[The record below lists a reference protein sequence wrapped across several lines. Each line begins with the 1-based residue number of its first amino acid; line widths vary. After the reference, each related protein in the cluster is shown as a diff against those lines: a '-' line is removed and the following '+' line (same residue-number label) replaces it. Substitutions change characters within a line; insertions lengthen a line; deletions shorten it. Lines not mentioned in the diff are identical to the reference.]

1 MDELWDYQTC
11 FYIFVS
17 CLTHLDCRLLIGE
30 ITNGRQEIPDS
41 KPQLK
46 LLFKNSSANF
56 SNKIIR
62 FRYLPANSSSKY
74 KRPKFISTQILGALR
89 LQGLVY
95 PYSQDTAGLNIT
107 M

>member
-1 MDELWDYQTC
+1 MGLPDLFLYLCLLSDSFRLQT
-11 FYIFVS
+11 
-17 CLTHLDCRLLIGE
+17 LIGK

>member
-1 MDELWDYQTC
+1 MGLPDLFLYLCLLSDSFRLQT
-11 FYIFVS
+11 FDWQNYKW
-17 CLTHLDCRLLIGE
+17 
-30 ITNGRQEIPDS
+30 RQEIPDS